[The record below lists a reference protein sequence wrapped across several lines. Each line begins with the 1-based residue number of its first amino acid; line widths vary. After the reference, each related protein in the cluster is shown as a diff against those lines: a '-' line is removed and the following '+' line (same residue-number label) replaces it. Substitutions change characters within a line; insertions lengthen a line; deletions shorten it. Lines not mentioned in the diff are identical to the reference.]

1 MGNFRNILVF
11 LSAWPNDITQG
22 FSDTNPCAILGP
34 MNKYELTVVLDG
46 KAGSAKVKKMTE
58 SLGKVIDP
66 FKGKITTTQ
75 DWGVKKLAYKIAKNE
90 SGLFTF
96 FELDL
101 DPVGV
106 KALND
111 KLRTDP
117 DIIRFLLINVSK

>member
-1 MGNFRNILVF
+1 
-11 LSAWPNDITQG
+11 
-22 FSDTNPCAILGP
+22 

-101 DPVGV
+101 DPAGV

-117 DIIRFLLINVSK
+117 DIIRFLLINKAK